1 MNNIV
6 YFITVTI
13 EALLVFRAVFKL
25 FGASATTVIVEWLYK
40 VTEPLIQ
47 PFQSIF
53 HVSYVGKY
61 LIEWSTIVALVVVGV
76 VSFLLTELINLLT
89 VRLRK

>member
-1 MNNIV
+1 MNSLV
-6 YFITVTI
+6 YIITVAVESI
-13 EALLVFRAVFKL
+13 LLFRAVFKL

-53 HVSYVGKY
+53 HVSYIGKY
-61 LIEWSTIVALVVVGV
+61 LIEWSTIVALIVVGV
-76 VSFLLTELINLLT
+76 ISFLLTELINLLT

>member
-40 VTEPLIQ
+40 ITEPLTQ

-53 HVSYVGKY
+53 HITHIGNY
-61 LIEWSTIVALVVVGV
+61 LIEWSTIVALIVVGI
-76 VSFLLTELINLLT
+76 VSFLLTELINMLT
-89 VRLRK
+89 VRIRK